1 MRAVKLPAQVN
12 KDHTLHLQLPEEIRE
27 GPAEVIVLVPEPTT
41 GAPSQPEGASLKEFL
56 ARPRVDSRFIRSKE
70 EIDDYLREERESWE

>member
-12 KDHTLHLQLPEEIRE
+12 KDHTLHLQLPDEIGE
-27 GPAEVIVLVPEPTT
+27 GPAEVIVLVPESTA
-41 GAPSQPEGASLKEFL
+41 GAHSQPEEASLGDFL